1 MIFAVRGGFYLKDFW
16 LCFLPLFI
24 AMDPVGL
31 LPMFMGLTHGLEA
44 KDIRRAIKHSMLTAT
59 VVIILFV
66 AIGKWIFELIGVSVA
81 DLLIAGGILLF
92 VLSLNDLI
100 AVEKKQR
107 RVDPASLGAVPL
119 GVPLMIGPAVLTT
132 TIILENEYGGAM
144 ALSAV
149 IGNILLTGAV
159 FSCSRPITK
168 IIGKTGTIT
177 VSKITSLM
185 LAAIAVMMIRKGLMI
200 LL

>member
-1 MIFAVRGGFYLKDFW
+1 MKEFW

-44 KDIRRAIKHSMLTAT
+44 KDIGRAIKHSMLTAT

-66 AIGKWIFELIGVSVA
+66 AIGKWIFDLIGVSVA

-100 AVEKKQR
+100 AVEKKRR

-132 TIILENEYGGAM
+132 TIILENEYGGVM

-159 FSCSRPITK
+159 FSCSKPITK

-177 VSKITSLM
+177 VSKITSLI
-185 LAAIAVMMIRKGLMI
+185 LAAIAVMMIRKGLTI